1 MAIPVNNIYCEK
13 IQGQSKALLS
23 KRGDI
28 EMGKIKVG
36 VIGTGFIGPAHIEA
50 LRRLGSVDVA
60 ALAECSD
67 EVARAKAEALG
78 IEEYYGDYKQ
88 LLKKGDIQSVHIC
101 SPNYLHYEMAKE
113 TLEAGKHVI
122 CEKPL
127 AISVAEAQELVEL
140 ADKKG
145 LVNAV
150 NFNIRYYP
158 LMRQVRTMVEKG
170 DVGNIFAVQGSYLQD
185 WLFYQTDYNWRL
197 ETEQSGQSRAVADIG
212 SHWMDLIEYITGLKI
227 QEVCADFATFHKIR
241 KKPLKPVETYAG
253 KVLQPEDYEDMPINT
268 EDYATVL
275 FRFENDGRG
284 VMTVNQVAAGRKNRL
299 YFEMDGSKQ
308 SIAWESEMPNQIW
321 IGRRDGNNEI
331 MTRDPS
337 LVYPETRTL
346 IDYPGGHNE
355 GFPDTFKQLF
365 KEVYAHISGDRSC
378 PASFPTF
385 KDGLREIALCEA
397 VMNSNKKRAWVKVG

>member
-1 MAIPVNNIYCEK
+1 
-13 IQGQSKALLS
+13 
-23 KRGDI
+23 
-28 EMGKIKVG
+28 MGKIKVG
-36 VIGTGFIGPAHIEA
+36 VIGTGFIGPAHVEA
-50 LRRLGSVDVA
+50 LRRLGSVEVA

-170 DVGNIFAVQGSYLQD
+170 DVGDIFAVQGSYLQD

-197 ETEQSGQSRAVADIG
+197 ETEQSGKSRAVADIG

-308 SIAWESEMPNQIW
+308 SIAWESEKPNQIW
-321 IGRRDGNNEI
+321 IGRRDGNNEV
-331 MTRDPS
+331 MMRDPS

-365 KEVYAHISGDRSC
+365 KEVYAHISGEKSG
-378 PASFPTF
+378 PPSFPTF

>member
-1 MAIPVNNIYCEK
+1 
-13 IQGQSKALLS
+13 
-23 KRGDI
+23 
-28 EMGKIKVG
+28 MGKIKVG

-50 LRRLGSVDVA
+50 LRRLGSVEVA

-197 ETEQSGQSRAVADIG
+197 EPERSGESRAVADIG

-275 FRFENDGRG
+275 FRFENGGRG

-308 SIAWESEMPNQIW
+308 SIAWESEKPNQIW

-365 KEVYAHISGDRSC
+365 KEVYAHISGDRSG

-397 VMNSNKKRAWVKVG
+397 VMNSNRKRAWIKVG